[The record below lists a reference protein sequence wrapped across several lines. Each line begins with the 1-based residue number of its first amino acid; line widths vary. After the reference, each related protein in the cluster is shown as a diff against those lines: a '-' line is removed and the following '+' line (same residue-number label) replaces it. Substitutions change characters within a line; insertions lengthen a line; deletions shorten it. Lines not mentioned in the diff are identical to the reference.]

1 MSRSLMLSSRCVL
14 AAVRTAFSRRRR
26 SWHPAAAVLLSL
38 LMSPV
43 TTADAQSQPPAP
55 AADAAPSPPDPWQ
68 WLEDVGG
75 EKPLTWVRERNAVS
89 QAALTADPGFEKLR
103 ADLLAIL
110 DSNARIPG
118 VSKRG
123 DFYYNFW
130 RDKKNPRGLWRRT
143 TLDEYRKAEPKWD
156 VLLDLDA
163 LGKSENEN
171 WVWGGADLL
180 RPEYDRAL
188 VSLSRGG
195 ADAEVVREFD
205 LTTRS
210 FVADGFSLPEAKGG
224 AGWVDRNSVFVQTDF
239 GPGSMTDS
247 GYPRIGKL
255 WKRGTPLADARTIYE
270 GRSTDMSV
278 AVIHDDTPGF
288 ERHFVRRALAFY
300 NTELYRLDDE
310 FKLTRIEVPNS
321 ADTRIFHEWMSVEL
335 RDDWSV
341 GGKTHKAGSL
351 LVTRFDDF
359 MAGRRE
365 FRTVFEPS
373 ANTSLAGSGFTR
385 DYLFLNVLED
395 VKNRLSIIDRRR
407 DDWTPAPLP
416 GAPTIGT
423 VSLSPVDADESND
436 YFLTATDY
444 LTPTTLSLGEIGR
457 EPEQLK
463 ALPAFFDA
471 TGLQI
476 TQHFATSDDGTRV
489 PYFMVARR
497 DLPADGTHPTL
508 LYGYGGFEISLLPSY
523 SAGVGRAWTTQGGVY
538 VVANIRGGGEY
549 GPRWHQAALKANRL
563 RAYED
568 FAAVARDLIARKITS
583 PRRLGIQGGSNGGL
597 LVGNMV
603 TLYPDLMQAAVC
615 QVPLLDM
622 RRYNQLLAGASW
634 MAEYGNPDQP
644 EEWEFIRKFSPYHN
658 VRPDRHYPSIL
669 FTTSTRD
676 DRVHPGHARKM
687 MALMES
693 QGHQVL
699 YYENIEGG
707 HGGAADNAQA
717 AFMQALAFSFLRR
730 ELFEQPQ

>member
-1 MSRSLMLSSRCVL
+1 MLTPQIPHAAASGTAARGTRRWQH
-14 AAVRTAFSRRRR
+14 AAVMLLCFSTATVTAPTTQAQQSP
-26 SWHPAAAVLLSL
+26 PAASE
-38 LMSPV
+38 
-43 TTADAQSQPPAP
+43 AP
-55 AADAAPSPPDPWQ
+55 APSPPDPWQ

-75 EKPLTWVRERNAVS
+75 DKALSWVRERNKVS
-89 QAALTADPGFEKLR
+89 QAALEADPTFEKLR

-110 DSNARIPG
+110 DSDARIPG

-123 DFYYNFW
+123 EFYYNFW
-130 RDKKNPRGLWRRT
+130 RDKKNPRGIWRRT

-180 RPEYDRAL
+180 RPAYDRAL

-224 AGWVDRNSVFVQTDF
+224 AGWVDRDTVFVQTDF

-247 GYPRIGKL
+247 GYPRVTKL
-255 WKRGTPLADARTIYE
+255 WKRGTPLASARVLYE
-270 GRSTDMSV
+270 GQPTDMSV
-278 AVIHDDTPGF
+278 AAIHDDAPGF
-288 ERHFVRRALAFY
+288 ERNLVRRALAFY
-300 NTELYRLDDE
+300 NTELYLLDAD
-310 FKLTRIEVPNS
+310 FTLSRIEVPNS
-321 ADTRIFHEWMSVEL
+321 ASTDIFHEWMSVEL
-335 RDDWSV
+335 REDWEV
-341 GGKTHKAGSL
+341 GGKTYKAGSL

-359 MAGRRE
+359 MAGKRE
-365 FRTVFEPS
+365 FRTVFEPT
-373 ANTSLAGSGFTR
+373 ATTSLAGSGFTR
-385 DYLFLNVLED
+385 DYLYLNVLED
-395 VKNRLSIIDRRR
+395 VKNRLYVIDRRSA
-407 DDWTPAPLP
+407 DWKPVPLP
-416 GAPTIGT
+416 GAPAIGT
-423 VSLSPVDADESND
+423 VGLMPVDADESNT

-444 LTPTTLSLGEIGR
+444 LTPTTLSLGEIGQA
-457 EPEQLK
+457 PEKLK
-463 ALPAFFDA
+463 SLPAFFDA

-489 PYFMVARR
+489 PYFMVARK
-497 DLPADGTHPTL
+497 DLVADGSAPTL
-508 LYGYGGFEISLLPSY
+508 LYGYGGFEISLQPSY

-568 FAAVARDLIARKITS
+568 FAAVARDLFARKITS

-634 MAEYGNPDQP
+634 MAEYGNPDKP

-658 VRPDRHYPSIL
+658 VRPDRKYPSVL

-693 QGHQVL
+693 QGHKVL

-717 AFMQALAFSFLRR
+717 AFMQALAYTFLHQQ
-730 ELFEQPQ
+730 LFDRPQ